1 MITTELISFINKEI
15 ISGKT
20 KEQIESELLL
30 SGGWSAEDIKESFLN
45 LNGVGSATGKI
56 SIYLKIFLYL
66 IFYFPSLVFLFW
78 AAFAVAA
85 GVSLIFL
92 FGIDNFWF
100 YQVLYFCAFLF
111 FLVLSF
117 GLFKLINFVL
127 KSLEQ
132 KYYSNIFISIIVI
145 LAPFVAGLF
154 FIIRN
159 GPVDTLQFIYE
170 TLVMFF

>member
-66 IFYFPSLVFLFW
+66 IFYVP
-78 AAFAVAA
+78 
-85 GVSLIFL
+85 SLIFL
-92 FGIDNFWF
+92 FAAIFLLAVGFGLFFLDNSS
-100 YQVLYFCAFLF
+100 LYYGMMLGAFLF

-132 KYYSNIFISIIVI
+132 KYYSNIIVSIVVILTPFVFGLSIII
-145 LAPFVAGLF
+145 KNGLSTTF
-154 FIIRN
+154 WN
-159 GPVDTLQFIYE
+159 IYE
-170 TLVMFF
+170 VLIMFF